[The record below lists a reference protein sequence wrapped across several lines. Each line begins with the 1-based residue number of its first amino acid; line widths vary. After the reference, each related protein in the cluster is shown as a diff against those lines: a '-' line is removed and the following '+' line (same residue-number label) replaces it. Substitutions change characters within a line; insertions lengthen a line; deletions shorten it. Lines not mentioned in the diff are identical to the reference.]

1 MKTGIFTVIAFMIV
15 GCLYSQNL
23 PSFNLQARFGVQSDL
38 PNSEFD
44 FGGGIGGTVEFASST
59 NPWQIGLYADKFSN
73 QDLSELNYHGYK
85 RWSAM
90 ISAGKMWKTGL
101 RIDKKPLRIGGGIL
115 LISTLHLRA
124 APGGDY
130 ATVSAPSFGVYTR
143 IDYPLLEIGNAE
155 VLLFTD
161 HSLFGEG
168 FMRNLLGLS
177 YPLGK
182 KRD

>member
-1 MKTGIFTVIAFMIV
+1 MKTVVFTVIAFMIV
-15 GCLYSQNL
+15 GSLFSQNL
-23 PSFNLQARFGVQSDL
+23 PSFNLQTRFGLQSDL
-38 PNSEFD
+38 PNGLSV
-44 FGGGIGGTVEFASST
+44 FGGGLGGVLRFASID
-59 NPWQIGLYADKFSN
+59 NPWQIGLYVDKFSN
-73 QDLSELNYHGYK
+73 DELSELNYHGYK

-90 ISAGKMWKTGL
+90 ISVGKMWKTGW
-101 RIDKKPLRIGGGIL
+101 RIAKKQLRIGGGVL

-143 IDYPLLEIGNAE
+143 INYPLIEFGNSE

-168 FMRNLLGLS
+168 FMRNLLGIS

-182 KRD
+182 KLN

>member
-1 MKTGIFTVIAFMIV
+1 
-15 GCLYSQNL
+15 
-23 PSFNLQARFGVQSDL
+23 
-38 PNSEFD
+38 
-44 FGGGIGGTVEFASST
+44 
-59 NPWQIGLYADKFSN
+59 
-73 QDLSELNYHGYK
+73 
-85 RWSAM
+85 M
-90 ISAGKMWKTGL
+90 ISVGKMWKTGW
-101 RIDKKPLRIGGGIL
+101 RIAKKQLRIGGGVL

-143 IDYPLLEIGNAE
+143 INYPLIEFGNSE

-168 FMRNLLGLS
+168 FMRNLLGIS

-182 KRD
+182 KLN